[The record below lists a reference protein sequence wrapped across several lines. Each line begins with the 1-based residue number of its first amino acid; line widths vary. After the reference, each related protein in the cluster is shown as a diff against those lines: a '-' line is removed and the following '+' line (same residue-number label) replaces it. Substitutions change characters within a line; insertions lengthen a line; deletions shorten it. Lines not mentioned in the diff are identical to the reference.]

1 MSKWTDHGHYDLWAL
16 DDDKNWV
23 RYASISFM
31 STTKENAIVH
41 ASKHVEASR
50 PTQLMHVLPS
60 GRTRVAL
67 WIDGAQV
74 PVNTI
79 P

>member
-1 MSKWTDHGHYDLWAL
+1 MSKWTDQGHYDLWAL
-16 DDDKNWV
+16 EPDKNWV

-31 STTKENAIVH
+31 STTKEQAIEY
-41 ASKHVEASR
+41 AAKHVDANR

-67 WIDGAQV
+67 WVDGEQV
-74 PVNTI
+74 PLNTI